1 MKNKK
6 TKQEVSIL
14 KEKFL
19 VEYCKKMGWNH
30 NELSTSQ
37 MLFITQQKD
46 YISPTNQ

>member
-1 MKNKK
+1 MKTKK
-6 TKQEVSIL
+6 TNQEISIL

-30 NELSTSQ
+30 NELSINQ

-46 YISPTNQ
+46 YISIN